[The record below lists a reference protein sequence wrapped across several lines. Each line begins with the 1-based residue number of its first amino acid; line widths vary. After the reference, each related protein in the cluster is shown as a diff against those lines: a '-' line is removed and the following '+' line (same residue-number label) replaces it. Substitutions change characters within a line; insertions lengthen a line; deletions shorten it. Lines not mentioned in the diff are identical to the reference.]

1 MPFAPLLSLLLLLL
15 LLMLLLISCE
25 NWRGIFIASSEKIE
39 LKRRHNNNTNK
50 CSAKINKLV
59 TYAVAVCVCVCVCT
73 PQMTGQLFWGLPRR
87 ASFGALRW
95 SHATLISVSQ
105 SVSQSTCARAE
116 HTYKDTMSS
125 STQLPV
131 ALECGPSAERVIVA
145 CQENSSTR
153 ETRVWHIFR
162 QSLRWAQWPTEDSFG
177 GLIAVLWQGR
187 AHSFKCIRTLKTY
200 IYFKYEPTNF
210 SKIITQC
217 MDLSVC
223 GCECVCVCRVS
234 L

>member
-1 MPFAPLLSLLLLLL
+1 MLSL
-15 LLMLLLISCE
+15 
-25 NWRGIFIASSEKIE
+25 R
-39 LKRRHNNNTNK
+39 
-50 CSAKINKLV
+50 
-59 TYAVAVCVCVCVCT
+59 VCVCVCV
-73 PQMTGQLFWGLPRR
+73 LPKWQVSCFGDYREGHHLGHCAGPTR
-87 ASFGALRW
+87 LSFQ
-95 SHATLISVSQ
+95 SVSQ
-105 SVSQSTCARAE
+105 SVDMCTSWT
-116 HTYKDTMSS
+116 HTYRDTLSS

-131 ALECGPSAERVIVA
+131 ALECGPSAKRVIVA

-217 MDLSVC
+217 MVVSVC
-223 GCECVCVCRVS
+223 VFVCVECRFRHFDIQADHLLSEFISMAFNRTEYLSTLSCFLHLYILNVLVQVIS
-234 L
+234 KRPRTVVLYRIRYTMYI